1 MPRRDAVLCGV
12 LSHESS
18 HQKMQR
24 ELGDFLSQHSGVCN
38 PSSFRCLSAS
48 TTCHAIWRIVFSFFH
63 PIFYSILHSCVR
75 SVKKVQWILYA
86 RDSSWAPT
94 RGVMIPRLESIPE
107 DFHHF
112 SEIYDSNSN
121 SCKKRFLYCTGI
133 DSGYWN
139 WLKNLIFIM
148 VMIPIPIPIPEKN
161 GIITPVM
168 VIERMWSSVH
178 YNRQPLL
185 GIDVHI

>member
-1 MPRRDAVLCGV
+1 MG
-12 LSHESS
+12 E
-18 HQKMQR
+18 
-24 ELGDFLSQHSGVCN
+24 ELHGQSEISTVVHSGTD
-38 PSSFRCLSAS
+38 PSSFSFVTAS
-48 TTCHAIWRIVFSFFH
+48 SSCHAIFH

-139 WLKNLIFIM
+139 RFQNSISIM
-148 VMIPIPIPIPEKN
+148 DMISVPIQIPEKN
-161 GIITPVM
+161 
-168 VIERMWSSVH
+168 RNHNNSSSNSLYVH
-178 YNRQPLL
+178 YAAYTTVRELHAESTKIVL
-185 GIDVHI
+185 